1 MSVNAGIWIDH
12 HRAVLVGVTGGEEEI
27 TEIES
32 DVEKPFSLPAGS
44 GSGSEH
50 PQHYLSEIKQEHK
63 FMNQLN
69 GYYDEVLKALHG
81 VERLLIFGPGEA
93 KGEFRKRLESQH
105 FPVKTL
111 EIATADK
118 MTDPQIAAKV
128 RKHFEDLQTH
138 G

>member
-1 MSVNAGIWIDH
+1 MSVKAGVWIDH
-12 HRAVLVGVTGGEEEI
+12 HRAVLVRVTDAGEEI

-32 DVEKPFSLPAGS
+32 DVEKPVSLPAGS

-81 VERLLIFGPGEA
+81 VELLLICGPGEA
-93 KGEFRKRLESQH
+93 KGEFRKRLESKH
-105 FPVKTL
+105 FPAKTVDVV
-111 EIATADK
+111 TADK
-118 MTDPQIAAKV
+118 MTDPQVAAKV
-128 RKHFEDLQTH
+128 RKHFEDLRAH